1 MTLHLVRILY
11 GLVLAAG
18 IGGLWLM
25 GPDEPDLTVGIL
37 LTLGLYAPLLF
48 FLPGV
53 VRGDTRQLTWLC
65 FVLMFYFCAWVVQ
78 AFYPPP
84 TRWLALARLTVLV
97 GLFVVIL
104 MAVRAEKRR

>member
-1 MTLHLVRILY
+1 MILHLVRILY

-25 GPDEPDLTVGIL
+25 RPEEADIIAGLII
-37 LTLGLYAPLLF
+37 TLVLYAPLLF
-48 FLPGV
+48 FIPGV
-53 VRGDTRQLTWLC
+53 VRGDSRQLTWLC

-84 TRWLALARLTVLV
+84 VRWLALLRIALLV
-97 GLFVVIL
+97 GLYVVIL
-104 MAVRAEKRR
+104 LAIRAEKRR